1 MLLRPVADAIACIKL
16 KGGNV
21 DNDERA
27 KLKTLLNY
35 WIEHNKE
42 HSQEFREWASKAKVL
57 GEAQACEEM
66 LRAAQEMDKASESL
80 SRALRR
86 LEEKGW

>member
-1 MLLRPVADAIACIKL
+1 M
-16 KGGNV
+16 
-21 DNDERA
+21 DNDETA

-42 HSQEFREWASKAKVL
+42 HSQEFREWAGKAKVL
-57 GEAQACEEM
+57 GEAQAYEEM
-66 LRAAQEMDKASESL
+66 LQAAQEMDKASESL

-86 LEEKGW
+86 LEEKGL

>member
-1 MLLRPVADAIACIKL
+1 M
-16 KGGNV
+16 

-27 KLKTLLNY
+27 KLRTLLNY

-42 HSQEFREWASKAKVL
+42 HSQEFREWAGKAKVFVEV
-57 GEAQACEEM
+57 EAYQEM
-66 LRAAQEMDKASESL
+66 LQAAQEMDQASESL

-86 LEEKGW
+86 LEEKE